1 LTDLPRLA
9 DRAETLELGVG
20 MGTGG
25 RFRVSPSMA
34 VALTALVVAAGGS
47 ALAASGGFE
56 DGAGTIQ
63 GCVAQA
69 TIVSDVTDG
78 VDQVTGGVLTP
89 LTGTVNTAV
98 GGLSPVTSVVTPKG
112 AVIVVAPGSSCP
124 AGFTPQRIA
133 AADEPAVPVVHAAR
147 NTRGG
152 PLGKIKTDVVGT
164 TVPAGSYL
172 VTATVDVVT
181 DPAKA
186 GVRQVVECALADA
199 AGVIPGT
206 ASEETIPPGE
216 AADSPS
222 TIAISQ
228 AVASVPAGQLEVVCK
243 DTDPVGAAKTTT
255 TRSVRGLDV
264 NGDIPGQNASGIEA
278 EEYQPQP

>member
-1 LTDLPRLA
+1 MKTRI
-9 DRAETLELGVG
+9 GVG
-20 MGTGG
+20 MKIAS
-25 RFRVSPSMA
+25 RLRVSPSMA

-47 ALAASGGFE
+47 AFAATGGFE
-56 DGAGTIQ
+56 DAAGTVQ

-69 TIVSDVTDG
+69 TIVSDLTGG

-89 LTGTVNTAV
+89 VTGTVNTAV

-124 AGFTPQRIA
+124 AGFTAQRLA

-147 NTRGG
+147 NSRGG
-152 PLGKIKTDVVGT
+152 PLGKVKSDVVGT

-172 VTATVDVVT
+172 VNATVDVLT

-186 GVRQVVECALADA
+186 AAKQVVECALADA
-199 AGVIPGT
+199 AGVIAGT
-206 ASEETIPPGE
+206 TSEETIPPGE

-222 TIAISQ
+222 TIQIAQ
-228 AVASVPAGQLEVVCK
+228 ALPDLPAGPLEVVCK
-243 DTDPVGAAKTTT
+243 DNDPVGTATTT
-255 TRSVRGLDV
+255 SAARSVRDLDV

-278 EEYQPQP
+278 EEYRSAP